1 MMLQALQQRAPEVA
15 DAVARLCS
23 AWWQAEL
30 PGRDCLVPQMV
41 PYLLYQAVTSGE
53 GGRLG
58 DKWLLLLAGA
68 PGPYQVLPSR
78 ALMKPSSHA
87 IGGALLALPEV

>member
-1 MMLQALQQRAPEVA
+1 MMLQVLQQRAPEVA
-15 DAVARLCS
+15 DAVARLCG

-53 GGRLG
+53 AGRLG
-58 DKWLLLLAGA
+58 RQMASVAG
-68 PGPYQVLPSR
+68 SC
-78 ALMKPSSHA
+78 S
-87 IGGALLALPEV
+87 